1 MSDDLVARALE
12 RLRRATALD
21 GAGDSAAAVD
31 EYDAGVVLLARA
43 MAAERDPALRDTLAA
58 KCGEYADRADLLRA
72 ALPAP
77 HTAAEREQA
86 DLEARLAALRRS
98 PPCGGDTSP
107 LPHGSRSSSTGDT
120 GDDYSVL
127 PAPRTADEEADEIV
141 RRALAE
147 VRAEEAA
154 AGSKGRKEEGEEDGD
169 GWDALE
175 AQAARECE
183 EQDAEDDAAV
193 RAMIA
198 ASRAE
203 LERAMRAEDPAFRWD
218 DYDLPAGAAGDA
230 EAEPARCEHVLGG
243 AQRRLDALKRYIARH
258 QPTHRH

>member
-21 GAGDSAAAVD
+21 GAGDSAGAVD

-58 KCGEYADRADLLRA
+58 KCSEYADRADLLRA

-77 HTAAEREQA
+77 LTAAEREQA
-86 DLEARLAALRRS
+86 DLEARLAALRHR
-98 PPCGGDTSP
+98 P
-107 LPHGSRSSSTGDT
+107 LCATGSDPVDVAAMSQ
-120 GDDYSVL
+120 
-127 PAPRTADEEADEIV
+127 PRTADEEADEIV
-141 RRALAE
+141 RQALAE

-154 AGSKGRKEEGEEDGD
+154 AAAAGKSSSSSSKEGEEGDEGD

-175 AQAARECE
+175 AQAAREYEAGCG
-183 EQDAEDDAAV
+183 DDDDEAV

-203 LERAMRAEDPAFRWD
+203 LERAMRAEDPSFRWD
-218 DYDLPAGAAGDA
+218 DYDLPGGAGDTA
-230 EAEPARCEHVLGG
+230 ATEPARCEHVLDG

-258 QPTHRH
+258 KSSRKH